1 MNQEQAVKLLPL
13 ITALAEGKLIQGRA
27 TTNSNWTDTRDPLW
41 HPSQQYRVK
50 PEVVVKYI
58 NIYEDGSRYTH
69 VTLSDAI
76 KGKTRGDGSPAPSVR
91 TIKVIEEEV

>member
-1 MNQEQAVKLLPL
+1 MNQEQAIKFLPL
-13 ITALAEGKLIQGRA
+13 ITAFAQGKEVQVRT
-27 TTNSNWTDTRDPLW
+27 TTNSNWSNTRDPLW

-69 VTLSDAI
+69 VTLSDAVA
-76 KGKTRGDGSPAPSVR
+76 GKTRGDGSPAPSVR
-91 TIKVIEEEV
+91 TIKVTEEEV

>member
-1 MNQEQAVKLLPL
+1 MNQEQAIKFLPL
-13 ITALAEGKLIQGRA
+13 ITAFAQGKEVQVRT
-27 TTNSNWTDTRDPLW
+27 TTNSNWSNTRDPLW

-76 KGKTRGDGSPAPSVR
+76 EGKIRGDGYINPSVR